1 MEIVRKSIS
10 KWIVAVVVLVIGILC
25 IVAGSSNDAKS
36 GAYEGI
42 SVTIGVTLIVISSLS
57 LILALVTTILSKG
70 KVMFI
75 ALGAA
80 SATTLATGIFF
91 VTYRGLGGELIE
103 ILINYIPF
111 VLLCIGSIIAV
122 DAILVLAFG
131 LPDKEKAKSSAI
143 AATVEFIIAAIAI
156 VLGALMVGQDSVI
169 SKSAQM
175 ITFGIILVIYSLIFC
190 ASTLL
195 VKSYKESNSIH
206 PDAMDAEV
214 KEVENNDNN

>member
-25 IVAGSSNDAKS
+25 IVAGSSNDAKA

-42 SVTIGVTLIVISSLS
+42 SVTIGVTLIVIASLS
-57 LILALVTTILSKG
+57 ILLALITTILSKG

-91 VTYRGLGGELIE
+91 VTYKGLGGELIE

-111 VLLCIGSIIAV
+111 VLLCIGAIIAV
-122 DAILVLAFG
+122 DAILVLVFG
-131 LPDKEKAKSSAI
+131 LQDKEKAKSSAI
-143 AATVEFIIAAIAI
+143 AATVEFVIAAIAI
-156 VLGALMVGQDSVI
+156 VLGALMVGDNSVI

-214 KEVENNDNN
+214 KEVENTENE